1 MTPDDYIDPDDTL
14 SHALG
19 SAAEQMPARARNR
32 VRRQV
37 LHAARANA
45 RRRWFAGVSR
55 RFAVGMTVASV
66 LGGGFAYA
74 TETSLPGDLLYG
86 VKRGAEDALVAILP
100 PGGLEHRVLVGL
112 AARRAAETAALARR
126 GVDSDLV
133 GESLGELR
141 AAVRQ
146 ATPADGAMPADDM
159 ARIRERAGDAP
170 DATRAAI
177 EGAVSGSD
185 TGTGTPGAQTG
196 PTIGSPDSPSGD
208 TTQDPDG
215 AGGGAPG
222 DGDGGEQ
229 SGPGYQNNDD
239 APGPGN

>member
-1 MTPDDYIDPDDTL
+1 MSPEDYIDPDDIL

-19 SAAEQMPARARNR
+19 GAAEQMPARARNR

-37 LHAARANA
+37 LHAARADA

-74 TETSLPGDLLYG
+74 TETSLPGDALYG
-86 VKRGAEDALVAILP
+86 VKRGAEDALVALLP
-100 PGGLEHRVLVGL
+100 PGQLEHRVLVGL
-112 AARRAAETAALARR
+112 AARRAAETAALARQ

-146 ATPADGAMPADDM
+146 ATPSDGAMPADDM
-159 ARIRERAGDAP
+159 ARIRARAGEAP
-170 DATRAAI
+170 EATRAAI

-185 TGTGTPGAQTG
+185 ADTGAGTYTG
-196 PTIGSPDSPSGD
+196 PTIGSSESPSGD
-208 TTQDPDG
+208 DTQDPDG
-215 AGGGAPG
+215 TGVEAPG
-222 DGDGGEQ
+222 DGDGSEPG
-229 SGPGYQNNDD
+229 GPGYQNNDD